1 MDIRQNIYW
10 LFTISDKNKTRGKTY
25 GKWDCPWT
33 EISIKRKIIFNHALN
48 YLSFYHLSWI
58 PIFYEPFFYPTM
70 GFEKYF
76 LRSMINFLLTRTNNT
91 KCRRKIQSHFI
102 KKNLI
107 FSLNLVSYVGMDGS
121 LKGGGGPCRLRSD
134 YYIPF
139 SQDGMGNHQ
148 TYEFIAP

>member
-1 MDIRQNIYW
+1 
-10 LFTISDKNKTRGKTY
+10 
-25 GKWDCPWT
+25 
-33 EISIKRKIIFNHALN
+33 
-48 YLSFYHLSWI
+48 
-58 PIFYEPFFYPTM
+58 M

-121 LKGGGGPCRLRSD
+121 LKGGGVPVDSDPIIIFHSVKMEWVTIKPMNLLPPRGPR
-134 YYIPF
+134 
-139 SQDGMGNHQ
+139 GGG
-148 TYEFIAP
+148 